1 VFCEAT
7 TKLKFGIGTNPFF
20 KNTRPPYM
28 ENFPTGVSG
37 TFPSIPYEKDKFLP
51 NRQEGAQI

>member
-28 ENFPTGVSG
+28 DNFPTSVSE
-37 TFPSIPYEKDKFLP
+37 TFLSTPHEKDKFLP
-51 NRQEGAQI
+51 NQQEGAQI

>member
-7 TKLKFGIGTNPFF
+7 TKLNIGIGTKPFF

-28 ENFPTGVSG
+28 NNTPTGVSR
-37 TFPSIPYEKDKFLP
+37 TFPSTRHEKVKFLP
-51 NRQEGAQI
+51 NRQEAAKI